1 MTAKHLPLLFVNF
14 FILVFSVKAQTA
26 EDRAKIIREYQA
38 NNPQSE
44 NARLSAE
51 NTLKLEITARNL
63 RVEAYLKE
71 HPTFQRTF
79 VKNGSLYFLKDI
91 DAEGNPVYINTKN
104 KDSGTLIKADQMYMG
119 GTLGVDITGQNMV
132 AGVWD
137 GGQVRATHELLSG
150 KVAMQ
155 AGQTLDGSASN
166 FSGNNH
172 QTHVSGTIVGKNI
185 ANQPSARGIAHGA
198 TALNYDFSD
207 DFAEMTAFS
216 NQAYLISNH
225 SYGLANDNTVPTWK
239 FGAYDSEARNWDN
252 LTNQNIYYLPFVA
265 GGNEQQSNGNSAK
278 AGYDLMTGAS
288 AAKNSIT
295 VGAVDGD
302 KAMSSYSNWGP
313 TDDGR
318 VKPEI
323 VTRGTGINSSIFADK
338 TTNIPSDVAYSG
350 NGLNSSGTSYA
361 SPAAA
366 ASGLLL
372 QQYYRSLYGSF
383 MKSATLKA
391 LMLGTAEDLG
401 QPGPD
406 HKFGWGLLNVEKAAN
421 AIKYRSAAGSPT
433 AQSVTDG
440 TSKGSYMEEITYNV
454 PNDNNGELFRS
465 VYASGCEPLIVSI
478 AWTDDGGTEQVLAD
492 GIDPTTSRIVH
503 NFDFMVRNMTNS
515 VDVRTWKPS
524 AMANRMADATIET
537 DWFDGNGNNYKQVKI
552 ANPVAGKEYRIL
564 VRKSATSPAT
574 AKPFSLIVTGTQLSA
589 PTAIAQTF
597 CGNKTVADLV
607 TTSGENIKWYDA
619 ATAGNLLTPTTPLA
633 SNTYYAS
640 QTVNGCESPRS
651 SVSVTVNALTTPSV
665 SISPTTV
672 CAGTTQTITTTP
684 TNGGTPTYLWKK
696 NNIDLATTQ
705 NIIITNAVAN
715 DVYALTMTP
724 SVNACPNPITPTATA
739 SLTIG
744 GVGCISVITSV
755 VSGNWETPATW
766 NLNRVPTT
774 ADNVIIE
781 VNHTVTVN
789 TNDANAKK
797 VETRSN
803 GKVIFN
809 NTITRLKLGF

>member
-1 MTAKHLPLLFVNF
+1 MTTKHLLLLSLSL
-14 FILVFSVKAQTA
+14 FIFTFSVKAQTA
-26 EDRAKIIREYQA
+26 EDRAKIIREYEA
-38 NNPQSE
+38 NNPQLK
-44 NARLSAE
+44 NDRISAE
-51 NTLKLEITARNL
+51 NALKRETIARNL
-63 RVEAYLKE
+63 RVEAYIQK

-91 DAEGNPVYINTKN
+91 DMEGNPVYINTKN
-104 KDSGTLIKADQMYMG
+104 KDSGILIKADQMYMG
-119 GTLGVDITGQNMV
+119 GTLGINITGQNMIV
-132 AGVWD
+132 GVWD

-155 AGQTLDGSASN
+155 AGQTLDGSGSN

-172 QTHVSGTIVGKNI
+172 QTHVTGTIVGKNI
-185 ANQPSARGIAHGA
+185 ANQPSARGIAYGA

-207 DFAEMTAFS
+207 DFAEMTIFS

-225 SYGLANDNTVPTWK
+225 SYGLANDNTVPPWK

-265 GGNEQQSNGNSAK
+265 GGNEQQSNGNSDK
-278 AGYDLMTGAS
+278 LGYDLMTGSS

-323 VTRGTGINSSIFADK
+323 VTRGTGINSSLFADK
-338 TTNIPSDVAYSG
+338 TTNRPSDIAYSG
-350 NGLNSSGTSYA
+350 NDVSSSGTSYA
-361 SPAAA
+361 TPAAA
-366 ASGLLL
+366 AAGLLL
-372 QQYYRSLYGSF
+372 QQYYKSLYGSF

-421 AIKYRSAAGSPT
+421 AIKYRSTAGRPT
-433 AQSVTDG
+433 DQSLTDG
-440 TSKGSYMEEITYNV
+440 TSKGSYIEEITYNV

-515 VDVRTWKPS
+515 VELRTWKPS
-524 AMANRMADATIET
+524 AMANRTANATIET
-537 DWFDGNGNNYKQVKI
+537 NWFDGNGNNYKQVKI
-552 ANPVAGKEYRIL
+552 ANPVAGTEYRIL
-564 VRKSATSPAT
+564 VRKSAASPIT
-574 AKPFSLIVTGTQLSA
+574 AKPFSLIVTGTQLA
-589 PTAIAQTF
+589 TPTAIAQTF
-597 CGNKTVADLV
+597 CGSKTVADLV

-619 ATAGNLLTPTTPLA
+619 STAGNLLTPTTPLA

-651 SVSVTVNALTTPSV
+651 SVSVTVSAFTTPSV
-665 SISPTTV
+665 NISPTTV
-672 CAGTTQTITTTP
+672 CAGTTQIITTTS
-684 TNGGTPTYLWKK
+684 TNGGTPNYLWKK

-705 NIIITNAVAN
+705 NITITNAVTN

-724 SVNACPNPITPTATA
+724 SANACPNPATPTATV

-744 GVGCISVITSV
+744 TGCIATITSV
-755 VSGNWETPATW
+755 ASGNWETASTW
-766 NLNRVPTT
+766 DLNRLPTT
-774 ADNVIIE
+774 ADTVIINA
-781 VNHTVTVN
+781 NHTVTVT

-809 NTITRLKLGF
+809 DTTTKLKLGF